1 MIRRSFTALSLV
13 LVAAAP
19 LAAQMKDH
27 DPDKKADGGAL
38 PAGWMG
44 RTDRE
49 NAKLSDA
56 KFEKKGAGYS
66 VTSGPAAIYWKDN
79 NVTGPFTA
87 TATFAQQKAPSHPE
101 AYGLFFTGK
110 NLVSPQQ
117 TYFYFLVRGD
127 GKFTVKHR
135 AGKDVHTLMDWTD
148 NAAVNKQDAG
158 GKATN
163 KLTVDASQA
172 DSVRLLVNGKP
183 VNALARANV
192 GSTDGALGL
201 RVNHNLDVQVSDF
214 TVTPKKG
221 AVSVAPKKN
230 DAKKTAKAKG

>member
-1 MIRRSFTALSLV
+1 MMRRSFTTLSLFV
-13 LVAAAP
+13 LAAAP

-27 DPDKKADGGAL
+27 DADKKAGGGAL

-44 RTDRE
+44 RTDRDD
-49 NAKLSDA
+49 AKLSDA
-56 KFEKKGAGYS
+56 KFEKKGADYS

-87 TATFAQQKAPSHPE
+87 TATFAQIKAPAHPE

-110 NLVSPQQ
+110 DLVSPQQ

-148 NAAVNKQDAG
+148 NAAVNKQDAN

-163 KLTVDASQA
+163 KLTVDASGT
-172 DSVRLLVNGKP
+172 DSVRLLVNGKQ
-183 VNALARANV
+183 VDALARSNV
-192 GSTDGALGL
+192 GVTDGALGL

-214 TVTPKKG
+214 TVTPKKS
-221 AVSVAPKKN
+221 AVSVAPVKKGG
-230 DAKKTAKAKG
+230 KKTAKAKG